1 MKKKKVIT
9 TIIIILLLFIL
20 ALCLNVFI
28 MQKFIKTYT
37 YTELEHRG
45 YTAQDISE
53 IKIKHSYLNRILSYN
68 EWRISVEFEKEPDIL
83 FWFTYRDNK
92 IIFQGVSSE
101 PMLDKESVLDYS
113 ERFKNGTL
121 LENTKSNLSEISI
134 EEPLDLEMS
143 SGVGAEIAFESE
155 DMLIFYGD
163 FGLFG
168 YDLKANEIEFS
179 VDFVKAVGI
188 EGSIQGSYGT
198 DVDVSEDG
206 NTIIIS
212 EYNVETET
220 RGKTCYIDI
229 PSMTYEHAEYQPLEN
244 PFNKEN
250 IKGSVY
256 SGVKISQ
263 IKYMLN
269 GKEWSLFE

>member
-1 MKKKKVIT
+1 MKNFYKEVCRVKKCIV
-9 TIIIILLLFIL
+9 LVL
-20 ALCLNVFI
+20 ALVCMLGLVGCSDSN
-28 MQKFIKTYT
+28 
-37 YTELEHRG
+37 
-45 YTAQDISE
+45 
-53 IKIKHSYLNRILSYN
+53 N
-68 EWRISVEFEKEPDIL
+68 
-83 FWFTYRDNK
+83 DNY
-92 IIFQGVSSE
+92 GV
-101 PMLDKESVLDYS
+101 
-113 ERFKNGTL
+113 
-121 LENTKSNLSEISI
+121 LENTKSKLSEIAVG
-134 EEPLDLEMS
+134 EPLNLETS
-143 SGVGAEIAFESE
+143 SGVGVEIAYESD

-168 YDLKANEIEFS
+168 YDLKANELKFS

-188 EGSIQGSYGT
+188 EGSVQGSYGT
-198 DVDVSEDG
+198 AVDVSEDG

-229 PSMTYEHAEYQPLEN
+229 PSMTYEHTEYQPLEN

>member
-1 MKKKKVIT
+1 MKKCIALVIM
-9 TIIIILLLFIL
+9 LLCVLWL
-20 ALCLNVFI
+20 VGCSNSNNDNYDVLE
-28 MQKFIKTYT
+28 KTK
-37 YTELEHRG
+37 
-45 YTAQDISE
+45 A
-53 IKIKHSYLNRILSYN
+53 K
-68 EWRISVEFEKEPDIL
+68 
-83 FWFTYRDNK
+83 
-92 IIFQGVSSE
+92 
-101 PMLDKESVLDYS
+101 
-113 ERFKNGTL
+113 
-121 LENTKSNLSEISI
+121 LSEISI
-134 EEPLDLEMS
+134 AEPLDLEMN
-143 SGVGAEIAFESE
+143 SGVGVEIAFESE

-168 YDLKANEIEFS
+168 YDLKANELEFS

-188 EGSIQGSYGT
+188 EGSVQGSYGT
-198 DVDVSEDG
+198 AVDVSEDG
-206 NTIIIS
+206 NIIIIS

-256 SGVKISQ
+256 SGIKISQ